1 MHYLLFYEYVDDV
14 LERRPPFRKA
24 HLTAAWES
32 HDRGE
37 LVLGG
42 AYANP
47 VDGALFLFKADSPA
61 VAEEF
66 AKTDPYVTGGI
77 VKRWTV
83 REWSTVAGS
92 GSAKPLR
99 PQEL

>member
-14 LERRPPFRKA
+14 LERRPPLRKA
-24 HLTAAWES
+24 HLTAGWES

-47 VDGALFLFKADSPA
+47 VDGALLIFKADSPA
-61 VAEEF
+61 IVEEF
-66 AKTDPYVTGGI
+66 VRKDPYVLGGI
-77 VKRWTV
+77 VKRWHI
-83 REWSTVAGS
+83 REWTTVAGKDA
-92 GSAKPLR
+92 AKPVR
-99 PQEL
+99 PDEL